1 MLAANEGQNRFGE
14 VAGPFLAFHKDFSDY
29 DDFRYACKKQMG
41 LDKVFYVLDPASS
54 ALTSLVSVDG
64 ALLEE
69 AVLVS
74 LNLGEKESLLDSL
87 LEEEHPVLERTL
99 LEPLFP
105 DSLMDCVPSSEPFP
119 SVLGCSLSES
129 CMKYGRGS

>member
-1 MLAANEGQNRFGE
+1 MHICKRMLAANEGQNRFGE

-29 DDFRYACKKQMG
+29 DDFRYACKKQRG

-74 LNLGEKESLLDSL
+74 GSC
-87 LEEEHPVLERTL
+87 RTL
-99 LEPLFP
+99 SWRRSILCLS
-105 DSLMDCVPSSEPFP
+105 SLCWNPSF
-119 SVLGCSLSES
+119 LIL
-129 CMKYGRGS
+129 